1 MPWQKSFNIDE
12 AVELAM
18 QVFWEKSYTGA
29 SISDLVNAIG
39 IKRGSLYNAFEGK
52 QDLFVKS
59 LLKYDREHRRAG
71 LIQLESNC
79 EPREAICTLFEAM
92 VSQSISDK
100 DKKGC
105 FLVNTALELP
115 SHTKEVS
122 AIVRAGFQEIENFFE
137 RLIKR
142 GQKKSEI
149 PKSIDPNDTA
159 KALLGLVVSIRVLAR
174 GAFNE
179 TELRIIAQ
187 QATRLIS

>member
-1 MPWQKSFNIDE
+1 MPWQKSFEITE

-18 QVFWEKSYTGA
+18 QVFWEKSYKGT
-29 SISDLVNAIG
+29 SISDLVKATG
-39 IKRGSLYNAFEGK
+39 IKRGSLYNAFESK
-52 QDLFVKS
+52 QNLFVKS
-59 LLKYDREHRRAG
+59 LLKYDRGHRRAG
-71 LIQLESNC
+71 LIQLESNY

-149 PKSIDPNDTA
+149 PKSIDPHDTA
-159 KALLGLVVSIRVLAR
+159 KALLGLVISIRVLAR
-174 GAFNE
+174 GAFDE

-187 QATRLIS
+187 QANRLIS